1 MASVGTPDRPSYL
14 SKEESFMYDR
24 EANFPMEDTMNDAR
38 IEYTENGMTNL
49 SSRRC
54 QIIKISKSSAVLTMP
69 TQFKLPQTFYLDV
82 PSARIGMIGCLV
94 KRVHANNV
102 VEARFLR
109 LINDRDLNRIFVYS
123 THPNHRN
130 RVLDIYG

>member
-1 MASVGTPDRPSYL
+1 
-14 SKEESFMYDR
+14 MYDR

-69 TQFKLPQTFYLDV
+69 TQFKLPQNFYLDV
-82 PSARIGMIGCLV
+82 PSARIGMVGCLV

-109 LINDRDLNRIFVYS
+109 LISDRDLNRIFVYS

>member
-1 MASVGTPDRPSYL
+1 MASAGTVDRPTYL

-38 IEYTENGMTNL
+38 IEYTENGMTHL

-69 TQFKLPQTFYLDV
+69 TQFKLPQNFYLDV

-94 KRVHANNV
+94 KRVHANNI

-109 LINDRDLNRIFVYS
+109 LISDRDLNRIFVYS

>member
-1 MASVGTPDRPSYL
+1 MEMAGAVDRPTYL

-69 TQFKLPQTFYLDV
+69 TQFKLPQNFYLDV

-109 LINDRDLNRIFVYS
+109 LMSDRDLNRIFVYS